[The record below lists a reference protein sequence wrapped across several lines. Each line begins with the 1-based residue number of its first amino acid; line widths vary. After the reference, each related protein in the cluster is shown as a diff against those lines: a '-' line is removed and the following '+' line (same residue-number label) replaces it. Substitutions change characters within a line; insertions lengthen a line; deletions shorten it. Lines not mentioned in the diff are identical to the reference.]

1 MLIGVMAVL
10 FGPLR
15 PDLYTLIAVLMLA
28 ATAFGMSFLVR
39 RRVPFVAL
47 GIGASAALLTLLV
60 SLDQLAQRWSPADQ
74 GQRVIADVKIDSLV
88 RRTTTGIEFDAEL
101 LIESPASLQRTL
113 RARVS
118 WNEPVAPL
126 PRAAERWRLLLQLS
140 VPRANTNP
148 GGFDEQREFFRDRLQ
163 ARAVV
168 LPFAGHR
175 QLAAQPEGLLAL
187 REQIVRRIRDR
198 VVDRDAAALFAGLAV
213 GATGEVSREQWRVFS
228 DTGTTHLV
236 AISGMHVTLFCWVVA
251 ALARRFWARVPRL
264 AMRIDRETFAA
275 MLGVPAAAAYAALAG
290 FGIPAQRTV
299 VMLAVWWGLR
309 LSGRVHSG
317 FDVLGL
323 AAIAVLLIDPFAPL
337 SSGFWLSFVAM
348 ATLIAAGDSQGK
360 GLRAWFIDTLRTQWR
375 VSLALLPIT
384 ILWFSSFS
392 IAGLLVNFAAI
403 PVFSFVLVPIAL
415 IGGLVGTVAAPLA
428 KPLWWI
434 GERVHEWLW
443 PLLVAVAAHPYAA
456 IQVSPVAWV
465 PMLGFERPA
474 EGEVMMTLLD
484 AGEGT
489 SLIVRTRQHALVYD
503 TGESYA
509 SEGRSA
515 ERLVVPALRSFG
527 VSKVDRLVLSASHA
541 QRAAGAARLS
551 AAVPVD
557 HVIGGGEWP
566 GAHRRVESCSSGT
579 RWRWDGVEFELF
591 GQPGGSCA
599 LRIDFG
605 GDPSFLIADR
615 LDAAESGEFA
625 AQAEAAGRTLR
636 STVVVTPRRGSVAAV
651 TSGFVEAVDA
661 QWVMVPG
668 GKAESERLARI
679 ARHWRIDPSR
689 VVSIA
694 AQGAVTVHLRRGLPP
709 RWLPHALLQ
718 GDPLWRYHP
727 GSVRSGIA
735 DAMQDKPSP

>member
-1 MLIGVMAVL
+1 MAVL

-15 PDLYTLIAVLMLA
+15 PELYTFIAMALLA
-28 ATAFGMSFLVR
+28 IAAFAISFFFRL
-39 RRVPFVAL
+39 RVPFIAL
-47 GIGASAALLTLLV
+47 GIGAGAAFVTLLI

-74 GQRVIADVKIDSLV
+74 GQRVIAEVQIDSLV

-101 LIESPASLQRTL
+101 FIESPASLQRTL

-118 WNEPVAPL
+118 WNEPAAPL
-126 PRAAERWRLLLQLS
+126 PRATERWLLLLQLS

-148 GGFDEQREFFRDRLQ
+148 GGFDEQREFFRDRVQ

-168 LPFAGHR
+168 LPFAGAR
-175 QLAAQPEGLLAL
+175 QVAPQRAGLLAL
-187 REQIVRRIRDR
+187 REQIVRRIRQV
-198 VVDRDAAALFAGLAV
+198 VVDRDASALFAGLAV

-251 ALARRFWARVPRL
+251 ALARKVWTRVPRL
-264 AMRIDRETFAA
+264 VMRIDRETFAA
-275 MLGVPAAAAYAALAG
+275 LLGVPAAVAYAALAG

-299 VMLAVWWGLR
+299 VMLAVWWALR

-360 GLRAWFIDTLRTQWR
+360 GFRAWFLDTLRTQWR

-384 ILWFSSFS
+384 MLWFSSFS

-415 IGGLVGTVAAPLA
+415 IGGLVGAVAAPLT

-456 IQVSPVAWV
+456 IQVNPVAWV

-474 EGEVMMTLLD
+474 DGEVMMTLLD

-489 SLIVRTRQHALVYD
+489 ALIVRTRQHVLVYD

-509 SEGRSA
+509 SEGRST
-515 ERLVVPALRSFG
+515 ERLVVPALQSFG
-527 VSKVDRLVLSASHA
+527 VSKVDRLVLSGSHA
-541 QRAAGAARLS
+541 QRAAGAARLL
-551 AAVPVD
+551 AALPVD
-557 HVIGGGEWP
+557 RVIGGGEWP
-566 GAHRRVESCSSGT
+566 GAHRRVEPCSSDT
-579 RWRWDGVEFELF
+579 RWRWDSVEFESF
-591 GQPGGSCA
+591 GRPGGSCA

-615 LDAAESGEFA
+615 LDAAESAELA
-625 AQAEAAGRTLR
+625 AQAEAAERRLR
-636 STVVVTPRRGSVAAV
+636 STVIVTPRRGSVAAV
-651 TSGFVEAVDA
+651 SSEFVDAVDA
-661 QWVMVPG
+661 QWIMIPG
-668 GKAESERLARI
+668 GKADPDRLARI
-679 ARHWRIDPSR
+679 ALHWRVDPSR
-689 VVSIA
+689 VVSTA
-694 AQGAVTVHLRRGLPP
+694 AQGAVTLHLRRGLPP
-709 RWLPHALLQ
+709 RWLRHALLQ

-727 GSVRSGIA
+727 GSVTSGIA
-735 DAMQDKPSP
+735 DAM